1 MGRILTAFAAASIAA
16 IASAQAADEFV
27 CKLCSEAQE
36 RAPIDITIESGINF
50 SRFALINHG
59 DGEAEIDPVT
69 GEKRARS
76 NLLDLGGLAFEG
88 KARVTGTPLQSV
100 RIELPKSVTLTSP
113 AGAEAELVDFVTDLT
128 DSPMLDENGNLEFSF
143 GAVLR
148 TKKGKFG
155 DFRGRF
161 PIRVDYN

>member
-1 MGRILTAFAAASIAA
+1 MGRILPAFAAALTA
-16 IASAQAADEFV
+16 IAPAQAADDIV

-59 DGEAEIDPVT
+59 DGEAEIDPFT
-69 GEKRARS
+69 GTKRARS

-88 KARVTGTPLQSV
+88 KARVTGAPLQSV
-100 RIELPKSVTLTSP
+100 RIEMPRSVTLVSP
-113 AGAEAELVDFVTDLT
+113 GGAEAELVDFVTDLT
-128 DSPMLDENGNLEFSF
+128 ESPMLDENGNLEFSF

-155 DFRGRF
+155 NFRGRI